1 MKYTVIIDKN
11 REEEVVVYLREP
23 SEIADKIER
32 LVMSENAELIGYGE
46 GRIIPLAHGEIYA
59 VYIEDGKLY
68 ASAEKEKLRLYE
80 RLYELEEKLGDG
92 FVKINQSCIV
102 NIKKIE
108 RFEVSAGGSLIV
120 WMKNGYKDYVSRRQL
135 KIVKERIGFRL

>member
-1 MKYTVIIDKN
+1 MVIDKN
-11 REEEVVVYLREP
+11 REEEVVLYLREP
-23 SEIADKIER
+23 SGLAEKIER
-32 LVMSENAELIGYGE
+32 LVMSENSDLIGYGE
-46 GRIIPLAHGEIYA
+46 GKIIPLAHREIYA
-59 VYIEDGKLY
+59 VYVEDGKLY

-102 NIKKIE
+102 SVEKIE
-108 RFEVSAGGSLIV
+108 RFEVSTGGSLMV
-120 WMKNGYKDYVSRRQL
+120 LMKNGYRDYVSRRQL

>member
-1 MKYTVIIDKN
+1 MKYTVVIDKN
-11 REEEVVVYLREP
+11 REEEVVLYLREP
-23 SEIADKIER
+23 SGLAEKIER
-32 LVMSENAELIGYGE
+32 LVMSENSDLIGYGE
-46 GRIIPLAHGEIYA
+46 GKIIPLAHREIYA

-102 NIKKIE
+102 SVGKIE
-108 RFEVSAGGSLIV
+108 RFEVSTGGSLTV
-120 WMKNGYKDYVSRRQL
+120 LMKNGYRDYVSRRQL

>member
-1 MKYTVIIDKN
+1 MKYTVVIDKN
-11 REEEVVVYLREP
+11 REEEVVLYLREP
-23 SEIADKIER
+23 SGLAEKIER
-32 LVMSENAELIGYGE
+32 LVMSENSDLIGYGE
-46 GRIIPLAHGEIYA
+46 GKIIPLAHREIYA

-102 NIKKIE
+102 SVGKIE
-108 RFEVSAGGSLIV
+108 RFEVSTGGSLMV
-120 WMKNGYKDYVSRRQL
+120 LMKNGYRDYVSRRQL